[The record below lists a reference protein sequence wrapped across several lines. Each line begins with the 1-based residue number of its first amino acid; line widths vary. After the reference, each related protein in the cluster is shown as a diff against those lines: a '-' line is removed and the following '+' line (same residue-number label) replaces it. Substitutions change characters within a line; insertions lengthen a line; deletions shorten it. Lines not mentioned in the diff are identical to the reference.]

1 MIKIEKNI
9 KGLIFD
15 CDGTL
20 IDTMPL
26 HIESWNEAFTQIGY
40 KLPEDFIDRFK
51 GIPSADIVRM
61 YNLEFNTD
69 LDPEGTAALKNSIV
83 EKKIPFAKPIQ
94 PIVDIAIKHINKLPM
109 AVASGGNRTNVDNSI
124 NSLGLNGVFDT
135 VVTANDNVKPK
146 PSPDIFLEAAKR
158 IGVEPENCL
167 VFEDGDMGIEAAE
180 KAGMPVIDVRKI
192 YNLTITNFT
201 IVFDNAQTFTR

>member
-20 IDTMPL
+20 VDTMPL
-26 HIESWNEAFTQIGY
+26 HIESWEEAFTQIGL

-51 GIPSADIVRM
+51 GIPSADIVRK

-69 LDPEGTAALKNSIV
+69 LDPDGTAALKNSIV
-83 EKKIPFAKPIQ
+83 KKKIPFAKPIQ
-94 PIVDIAIKHINKLPM
+94 KIVNIAIEYKGKLPM
-109 AVASGGNRTNVDNSI
+109 AVASGGNRTNVYT
-124 NSLGLNGVFDT
+124 SLETIGLEDHFDT
-135 VVTANDNVKPK
+135 VVTSNDNVKPK
-146 PSPDIFLEAAKR
+146 PFPDIFLEAAKR

-167 VFEDGDMGIEAAE
+167 VFEDGDMGIDAAH
-180 KAGMPVIDVRKI
+180 KAGMPVIDVRDYI
-192 YNLTITNFT
+192 
-201 IVFDNAQTFTR
+201 

>member
-1 MIKIEKNI
+1 MIKIDKNI

-26 HIESWNEAFTQIGY
+26 HTESWDAAFTQLGH
-40 KLPEDFIDRFK
+40 KLPEDFIDRYK
-51 GIPSADIVRM
+51 GIPSADIVRK

-69 LDPEGTAALKNSIV
+69 LDPDGTAALKNSIV
-83 EKKIPFAKPIQ
+83 ENKIPFAKPIQ
-94 PIVDIAIKHINKLPM
+94 QIVNIAIEYKGKLPM
-109 AVASGGNRTNVDNSI
+109 AVASGGNRTNVDASLESI
-124 NSLGLNGVFDT
+124 GLNELFDA
-135 VVTANDNVKPK
+135 VVTANDDVKPK
-146 PSPDIFLEAAKR
+146 PFPDIFLEAAKR

-180 KAGMPVIDVRKI
+180 KAGMPVIDVRKYI
-192 YNLTITNFT
+192 
-201 IVFDNAQTFTR
+201 